1 MPNYHVVFFESCL
14 WRIDNNICVTIY
26 GNFAKP
32 LDNHYQIMCWLK
44 RFFKRKRRI
53 LVELPIISSLAKLD
67 HVCLMKYI
75 SHLGY
80 I

>member
-1 MPNYHVVFFESCL
+1 MWYSLKVVCGVL
-14 WRIDNNICVTIY
+14 IDDWSVTIY

-32 LDNHYQIMCWLK
+32 LDNHYQTMCWLK
-44 RFFKRKRRI
+44 RFFKRKKRI
-53 LVELPIISSLAKLD
+53 MVELHIISSLAKLD

-80 I
+80 N